1 MGRTLFLALLAA
13 LPAASVLAKPTA
25 SSSSAAARKA
35 LVDDYCVSC
44 HNDDMRIGNFSL
56 ETVDLTDPGSYAEP
70 LEKVALKLRAGMMPP
85 AGMPRPEPADLEA
98 FIEDVEASIDA
109 DAAENPHP
117 GRPVL
122 HRLNRTEYKNSI
134 RDLLALDV
142 NVQSLLPPDDMSQ
155 GYDNMSDVLTVSP
168 TLLDGYIRA
177 AGKLSRLAVGDPG
190 AAPAVET
197 YVVPQAISQLR
208 HVEGAPF
215 GTRGG
220 LVVRHHFPAD
230 ADYVIVVAF
239 YHRSLGEIFGDN
251 KPAEGEQVEVAVN
264 GQRVAIFDIDR
275 KMKETESLR
284 TPPIRIQAGPQTIS
298 AAFVQ
303 RLEGPVQDFVMPF
316 ERALADLSTGNVA
329 GLTGL
334 PHLKTLGIDGPYDAT
349 GVSETES
356 RRRIFTCRPGNDS
369 EEDPCAREIF
379 WNLARRAFRRPANEG
394 DLERLMPLFE
404 SARGRQNFDA
414 GITAGLQAILAD
426 PEFLFRFERTPR
438 YTAPGENHRVSDME
452 LASRLSFFLW
462 SSAPDDELITL
473 AGEGKLGEPAV
484 LERQVRRMLRDP
496 RAEALSTS
504 FATHWLHLQN
514 LEDAHPDVY
523 LFPDWDY
530 NLTVSMRRET
540 ELLFDSIVREDRSV
554 FDLLTADY
562 TFVDERLAKHY
573 RIPNVI
579 GNRFRRVSVADEN
592 RRGLLGQGS
601 ILTLTSLANR
611 TSPVIRGAWIL
622 DVLLGT
628 PAPRPPAN
636 VPPLKENEIG
646 GKHLSVRERLEEH
659 RANPACSACHAIMDP
674 LGYSLENFDAVG
686 AWRFKDSGF
695 DIEPSGELFDGTL
708 VNGPGGLQSYLL
720 RSETLYLRNFTKHL
734 LMYALGRVLQH
745 HDMPTVRG
753 IAREAAGND
762 HRFSSIVLG
771 IVNSAPFQF
780 RRAESFEAATD
791 AVNQNEQAA
800 DESIRSL
807 RERSVRL
814 RAKHFGETAPE
825 PDPPA
830 PGFSGSAEARRAEA
844 EGRRREPGAPPSAA
858 SLRAED
864 RANERERALMHA
876 SERTVAVGQ
885 APRH

>member
-1 MGRTLFLALLAA
+1 MGRTRFFVLLAVFS
-13 LPAASVLAKPTA
+13 AASALAKPSAPSSSA
-25 SSSSAAARKA
+25 SSSVGRKA
-35 LVDDYCVSC
+35 LVDDYCVTC

-56 ETVDLTDPGSYAEP
+56 ETVDLTAPGRYAEP

-85 AGMPRPEPADLEA
+85 AGMPRPEGADLEA
-98 FIEDVEASIDA
+98 FIADIEASIDA

-122 HRLNRTEYKNSI
+122 HRLNRTEYKNVI

-230 ADYVIVVAF
+230 AEYVIAVAF

-251 KPAEGEQVEVAVN
+251 KPAEGEQVEIALN
-264 GQRVAIFDIDR
+264 GERIAIFDIHR
-275 KMKETESLR
+275 KMRETESLR
-284 TPPIRIQAGPQTIS
+284 TQPIRIKAGPQTIS

-334 PHLKTLGIDGPYDAT
+334 PHLKTLGIDGPYNAT
-349 GVSETES
+349 GVSDTES
-356 RRRIFTCRPGNDS
+356 RGKIFTCHPANAR
-369 EEDPCAREIF
+369 EEAPCAREIF
-379 WNLARRAFRRPANEG
+379 SNVARRAFRRPVTEG
-394 DLERLMPLFE
+394 DLVRLMPLYE
-404 SARGRQNFDA
+404 SARRRQSFEA

-426 PEFLFRFERTPR
+426 PEFLFRFERTPKAA
-438 YTAPGENHRVSDME
+438 APGENHRVSDLE

-473 AGEGKLGEPAV
+473 ASEGKLSDPAV
-484 LERQVRRMLRDP
+484 VEQQVRRMLRDP

-514 LEDAHPDVY
+514 LEDAHPDVF

-573 RIPNVI
+573 GIPNII
-579 GNRFRRVSVADEN
+579 GNRFRRVPVADEN

-636 VPPLKENEIG
+636 VPPLKENETG

-674 LGYSLENFDAVG
+674 LGYSLENFDAVA
-686 AWRFKDSGF
+686 AWRFKDGGF
-695 DIEPSGELFDGTL
+695 DIEPSGMLFDGTE
-708 VNGPGGLQSYLL
+708 VNGPDGLRSYLL

-734 LMYALGRVLQH
+734 LMYALGRVVQH
-745 HDMPTVRG
+745 YDMPTVRA
-753 IAREAAGND
+753 IAREAAEND

-771 IVNSAPFQF
+771 IVKSAPFQF
-780 RRAESFEAATD
+780 RKAESFEAATD
-791 AVNQNEQAA
+791 SVAPNQ
-800 DESIRSL
+800 
-807 RERSVRL
+807 
-814 RAKHFGETAPE
+814 
-825 PDPPA
+825 
-830 PGFSGSAEARRAEA
+830 
-844 EGRRREPGAPPSAA
+844 
-858 SLRAED
+858 
-864 RANERERALMHA
+864 
-876 SERTVAVGQ
+876 
-885 APRH
+885 

>member
-1 MGRTLFLALLAA
+1 MGRTRFFVLLAFW
-13 LPAASVLAKPTA
+13 PAAGLAKP
-25 SSSSAAARKA
+25 SPPSSSAVARKA
-35 LVDDYCVSC
+35 LVEDYCVTC

-56 ETVDLTDPGSYAEP
+56 ETVDLTSPGSYAEP

-98 FIEDVEASIDA
+98 FIADIEASIDA
-109 DAAENPHP
+109 DAALNPHP

-122 HRLNRTEYKNSI
+122 HRLNRTEYKNAI

-142 NVQSLLPPDDMSQ
+142 NVESLLPPDDMSQ

-220 LVVRHHFPAD
+220 LAVRHHFPAD
-230 ADYVIVVAF
+230 AEYAIVVAF

-251 KPAEGEQVEVAVN
+251 KPAEGEQVEVALN
-264 GQRVAIFDIDR
+264 GERIAIFDIDR
-275 KMKETESLR
+275 KMRETESLR
-284 TPPIRIQAGPQTIS
+284 TPPTRIKAGPQTIS
-298 AAFVQ
+298 ASFVQ
-303 RLEGPVQDFVMPF
+303 RVEGPVQDFVMPF
-316 ERALADLSTGNVA
+316 ERALADLSTGNVS

-334 PHLKTLGIDGPYDAT
+334 PHLKTLGIDGPYNAT
-349 GVSETES
+349 GVSDTES
-356 RRRIFTCRPGNDS
+356 RRQIFACHPAAAQ
-369 EEDPCAREIF
+369 EESPCAREIF
-379 WNLARRAFRRPANEG
+379 ARLARQAFRRPVTEG
-394 DLERLMPLFE
+394 DLERLMPLYE
-404 SARGRQNFDA
+404 SARAQKDFEA

-426 PEFLFRFERTPR
+426 PEFLFRFERTPKGA
-438 YTAPGENHRVSDME
+438 APGENHRVSDLE

-473 AGEGKLGEPAV
+473 ASEGKLSDPAV
-484 LERQVRRMLRDP
+484 VEQQVRRMLEDP

-514 LEDAHPDVY
+514 LEDAHPDVF

-562 TFVDERLAKHY
+562 TLVDERLAKHY
-573 RIPNVI
+573 GIPNII

-636 VPPLKENEIG
+636 VPPLKENETG

-695 DIEPSGELFDGTL
+695 DIEPAGTLFDGTE
-708 VNGPGGLQSYLL
+708 VNGPDGLRSYLL

-734 LMYALGRVLQH
+734 LMYALGRVVQH
-745 HDMPTVRG
+745 YDMPTVRA
-753 IAREAAGND
+753 IAREAAEND

-771 IVNSAPFQF
+771 IVKSAPFQM
-780 RRAESFEAATD
+780 RRAEDLDVATD
-791 AVNQNEQAA
+791 SVA
-800 DESIRSL
+800 SI
-807 RERSVRL
+807 
-814 RAKHFGETAPE
+814 
-825 PDPPA
+825 
-830 PGFSGSAEARRAEA
+830 
-844 EGRRREPGAPPSAA
+844 
-858 SLRAED
+858 
-864 RANERERALMHA
+864 
-876 SERTVAVGQ
+876 Q
-885 APRH
+885 